1 MKDGDPMDGYS
12 SLLETLMTFEPPMHV
27 FGGFAEDALLHGTSV
42 RTHDDVDVLVGR
54 EELEAQLRN
63 ARGIGFAS
71 QEVRFEPID
80 GMPMVIGTSDG
91 TLYLEISVYD
101 RTTEGVVFFHIPDQG
116 GRLFRVD
123 LSDGVFDHPLSDL
136 DDIALRT
143 VSPLALYQIRA
154 GITMAGGFGPPRP
167 KDVTSQE
174 ALRTRFFPHASPES
188 LQPRMTELS
197 PE

>member
-1 MKDGDPMDGYS
+1 MDSYGP
-12 SLLETLMTFEPPMHV
+12 LLETLMTFKPPVHV

-42 RTHDDVDVLVGR
+42 RPHDDVDVLVGR
-54 EELEAQLRN
+54 GELEAQLGN
-63 ARGIGFAS
+63 ARAIGFS
-71 QEVRFEPID
+71 SHEVRFEPIE
-80 GMPMVIGTSDG
+80 GMPMVIGTTDG
-91 TLYLEISVYD
+91 NLDLEISVYD
-101 RTTEGVVFFHIPDQG
+101 RTTEGIVFFHIPDQD

-123 LSDGVFDHPLSDL
+123 LSDGVFDYPVSDL
-136 DDIALRT
+136 DGIAVRT

-174 ALRTRFFPHASPES
+174 ALRARFFPDASPES
-188 LQPRMTELS
+188 LQPRMTEVS

>member
-1 MKDGDPMDGYS
+1 MESYGP
-12 SLLETLMTFEPPMHV
+12 LLEALMTFKPAVHV

-63 ARGIGFAS
+63 ARSIGFS
-71 QEVRFEPID
+71 SHEVRFEPIE
-80 GMPMVIGTSDG
+80 GMPMVIGTTDG
-91 TLYLEISVYD
+91 SRDLEISVYD
-101 RTTEGVVFFHIPDQG
+101 QTPEGIVFFHIPDQD

-123 LSDGVFDHPLSDL
+123 LSNSVFDHPVSDL
-136 DDIALRT
+136 DGIALRT
-143 VSPLALYQIRA
+143 VSPLALYQIRE
-154 GITMAGGFGPPRP
+154 GITMAGGFGPPRS

-174 ALRTRFFPHASPES
+174 ALRTKFFPDASPMS
-188 LQPRMTELS
+188 LQPRMTEVS

>member
-1 MKDGDPMDGYS
+1 MDSYGP
-12 SLLETLMTFEPPMHV
+12 LLETLMTFEPPVHV

-42 RTHDDVDVLVGR
+42 RSHDDVDVLVSR

-63 ARGIGFAS
+63 ARAIGFS
-71 QEVRFEPID
+71 SHEVRFEPID
-80 GMPMVIGTSDG
+80 GMPMVIGTTNGNLD
-91 TLYLEISVYD
+91 LEISVYD
-101 RTTEGVVFFHIPDQG
+101 RTTEGIVFFHIPDQE

-123 LSDGVFDHPLSDL
+123 LSDGVFDYPASDL
-136 DDIALRT
+136 DGIALRT

-174 ALRTRFFPHASPES
+174 ALRARFFPDASPES
-188 LQPRMTELS
+188 LQPRTTEVS
-197 PE
+197 PD